1 MANPIFARV
10 ELHEKPDERPD
21 YEVLKQ
27 NMARWKF
34 SHILHFNGERQILP
48 TGIYARIEPCP
59 IDLAKDMAEL
69 AADMTGF
76 RNCGVV
82 VSDEGFRT
90 FSLKIASQ
98 RLPWLKASTMQPPKP
113 QPALRSGRLYSSSR

>member
-10 ELHEKPDERPD
+10 ELHERPDERPD

-34 SHILHFNGERQILP
+34 SHILLTNGARQLLP
-48 TGIYARIEPCP
+48 TGMYARVEPCP
-59 IDLAKDMAEL
+59 IDLAKDMAQL

-76 RNCGVV
+76 SNCGVV

-90 FSLKIASQ
+90 FSLKTAPQ
-98 RLPWLKASTMQPPKP
+98 RLHWLKVGAVQAPQTPPGP
-113 QPALRSGRLYSSSR
+113 RLGRLYGSNR